1 MIQFAKIYLALVVVV
16 SLVTFGLY
24 GWDKR
29 QAKKDGWRVPEFR
42 LHVLAFLG
50 GWPGAMFG
58 QDFFRHKTQKLNFKL
73 ITWLAAALHVIGFGY
88 VAFKIMFH
96 SI

>member
-1 MIQFAKIYLALVVVV
+1 MIQFAKIYITLVVVV

-29 QAKKDGWRVPEFR
+29 QSKNDGWRVPEFR

-58 QDFFRHKTQKLNFKL
+58 QEIFRHKTQKLNFKFT
-73 ITWLAAALHVIGFGY
+73 TWLAAALHVIGFGY
-88 VAFKIMFH
+88 IAWNILFH
-96 SI
+96 